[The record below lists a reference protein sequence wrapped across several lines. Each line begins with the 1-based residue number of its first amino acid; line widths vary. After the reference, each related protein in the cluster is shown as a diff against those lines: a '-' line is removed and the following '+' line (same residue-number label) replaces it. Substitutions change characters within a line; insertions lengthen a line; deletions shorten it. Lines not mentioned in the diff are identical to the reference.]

1 MTDGH
6 AVHTA
11 LTMALRGHFSCAE
24 KAAPC
29 PWRDGRVG
37 QDCRNPVVR
46 VPGEG
51 GGA

>member
-6 AVHTA
+6 TVHTA

-24 KAAPC
+24 KATPC

-37 QDCRNPVVR
+37 QGGRNPVVW
-46 VPGEG
+46 VACEG
-51 GGA
+51 GGV